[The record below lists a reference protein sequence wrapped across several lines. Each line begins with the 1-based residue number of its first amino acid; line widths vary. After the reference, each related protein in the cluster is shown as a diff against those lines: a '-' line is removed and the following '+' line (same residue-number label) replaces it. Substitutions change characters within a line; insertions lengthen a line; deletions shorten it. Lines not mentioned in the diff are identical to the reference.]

1 MLRTNGSKYKR
12 KANALYEP
20 SYGNK
25 TNMLA

>member
-1 MLRTNGSKYKR
+1 MLRTNGRKYKR
-12 KANALYEP
+12 AANALYEP